1 MKNEKFIKSSVVIDR
16 ILKII
21 QGFMVAGVIV
31 AAIFIPLTAIL
42 GDKIIADASTVEFGT
57 LSLALPGNFRDFLDM
72 GSIKLSIIVML
83 VSALI
88 TCAVAWYC
96 LKKLR
101 EIMVPMKDGRP
112 FEAGVGSQ
120 IRRLA
125 FTVLIGGGIAEV
137 CRTVANAFEVK
148 AYDLSKL
155 FNPDVVKGI
164 SFDYDISLWF
174 VVVALVLL
182 FVSYIFR
189 YGEDLQRESDET
201 L

>member
-101 EIMVPMKDGRP
+101 EIMIPMKDGRP

-174 VVVALVLL
+174 VIVALVLL

>member
-1 MKNEKFIKSSVVIDR
+1 
-16 ILKII
+16 
-21 QGFMVAGVIV
+21 
-31 AAIFIPLTAIL
+31 
-42 GDKIIADASTVEFGT
+42 
-57 LSLALPGNFRDFLDM
+57 M

-155 FNPDVVKGI
+155 FNPDVVR
-164 SFDYDISLWF
+164 
-174 VVVALVLL
+174 A
-182 FVSYIFR
+182 FR
-189 YGEDLQRESDET
+189 SITTSASGL
-201 L
+201 

>member
-189 YGEDLQRESDET
+189 YGEQLQRESDET

>member
-21 QGFMVAGVIV
+21 QGFMVAGVVV

-101 EIMVPMKDGRP
+101 EIMIPMKDGRP

>member
-1 MKNEKFIKSSVVIDR
+1 
-16 ILKII
+16 
-21 QGFMVAGVIV
+21 
-31 AAIFIPLTAIL
+31 
-42 GDKIIADASTVEFGT
+42 
-57 LSLALPGNFRDFLDM
+57 M

-164 SFDYDISLWF
+164 SFDYDISLGLWSWRCSSPISSAT
-174 VVVALVLL
+174 VR
-182 FVSYIFR
+182 IC
-189 YGEDLQRESDET
+189 RENPTRPCEVRHGKDHPAP
-201 L
+201 

>member
-21 QGFMVAGVIV
+21 QGFMVAGVVV

-101 EIMVPMKDGRP
+101 EIMIPMKDGRP

-174 VVVALVLL
+174 VIVALVLL

>member
-155 FNPDVVKGI
+155 FNPDIVKGI

>member
-21 QGFMVAGVIV
+21 QGFMVAGVVV

-101 EIMVPMKDGRP
+101 EIMIPMKDGRP

-155 FNPDVVKGI
+155 FNPDIVKGI

>member
-101 EIMVPMKDGRP
+101 EIMIPMKDGRP

>member
-21 QGFMVAGVIV
+21 QGFMVAGVVV

-174 VVVALVLL
+174 VIVALVLL